1 MLKTLINKTFS
12 VLLTL
17 ILLTSFLTPLTASAS
32 ETITSET
39 APSLIYDFGSVP
51 LSVKSKIYSDDEL
64 QYKNYFIFR
73 NSSNKYRFILFKESD
88 IDYLYVGSAGDY
100 YLRCSNILNY
110 TYILF
115 SFDGSYESSSSS
127 AFKGST
133 FDRFGSSCAYGYDTA
148 SDKLQN
154 YVDQIVYSSVDI
166 KCDGMT
172 IYYAKNN
179 KAVTVKDLL
188 NLPAGTGGGSIIG
201 PQPIPSQPGDYDFI
215 GPLPLIPIE
224 GDPNFQGF
232 KDWLI
237 KNKKYE
243 DLAQFGIN
251 CTASNISSI
260 VDLWT
265 GNYNSISGFFS
276 SLKSAWSTINAVS
289 QAKNIYNWFDKQWQ
303 LYKKSLI
310 TYETIPI
317 KDKDDVLNYDTD
329 YDENGNFISSDI
341 SYLKLILGTLMSFKD
356 SFSSY
361 VDTLVSYISSL
372 DVNLNRLLN
381 AVSAVPQY
389 TADAIYNNL
398 VNPFNLILDA
408 INNCSG
414 SGGTTENVTNNY
426 YTYNTDVSDTEQEAF
441 DGLFTEYNQKYD
453 ELIRSK
459 FPFISQVSGIF
470 DDVWQACGYDT
481 SSETFSLSVQSE
493 NMTVNQGPQQTQ
505 QDFVNGKLSAVFDGY
520 DPFYLDSANASNAP
534 SYTVTIAGT
543 ECNIIDFRIFEK
555 YRIVI
560 HAIITLVFWV
570 PYVLSLLKAVPGI
583 IAGVSDC
590 YNLDIRNN
598 LNDYNIGMKESK
610 SIDIPINED
619 VAPGS
624 NINNFKIR
632 NVSSDN
638 WDI

>member
-1 MLKTLINKTFS
+1 MLKTLINKTLS

-17 ILLTSFLTPLTASAS
+17 ILLTSFLIPVTASAS
-32 ETITSET
+32 ETTTTSD
-39 APSLIYDFGSVP
+39 SGLIYDFGSVP
-51 LSVKSKIYSDDEL
+51 LNVKSKLYSNDEL
-64 QYKNYFIFR
+64 QYNSYFIFR
-73 NSSNKYRFILFKESD
+73 NSSGKYGFVLIKESD
-88 IDYLYVGSAGDY
+88 IDYFYVGSSSDW
-100 YLRCSNILNY
+100 YLRFPERFNY
-110 TYILF
+110 TYCYF
-115 SFDGSYESSSSS
+115 NFDGSYSSFVNTTYFTS
-127 AFKGST
+127 GLYE
-133 FDRFGSSCAYGYDTA
+133 FGSFYAYGYDSA

-154 YVDQIVYSSVDI
+154 YVDNIVYSSVDI

-179 KAVTVKDLL
+179 KAVTVKNLL
-188 NLPAGTGGGSIIG
+188 NLPAGTGGGEIVG
-201 PQPIPSQPGDYDFI
+201 PQPIPPQPGDYDFI

-224 GDPNFQGF
+224 GDPTFQGF

-243 DLAQFGIN
+243 DLVSYGIN

-276 SLKSAWSTINAVS
+276 NLKSAWSTINAVT
-289 QAKNIYNWFDKQWQ
+289 QAKNIYNWFERQWQ

-310 TYETIPI
+310 TYETVPI
-317 KDKDDVLNYDTD
+317 KDNQVLNYDTD
-329 YDENGNFISSDI
+329 YDENGNFISSDVL
-341 SYLKLILGTLMSFKD
+341 YLKLILGTLISFKD

-372 DVNLNRLLN
+372 DVNLNRLLGIVL
-381 AVSAVPQY
+381 AAPQY

-408 INNCSG
+408 INNSSG

-459 FPFISQVSGIF
+459 FPFISQVLGIF
-470 DDVWQACGYDT
+470 DEVWKACGYDT
-481 SSETFSLSVQSE
+481 SSETSSLSVQSE

-505 QDFVNGKLSAVFDGY
+505 QDFVNGKLSTIFDGY
-520 DPFYLDSANASNAP
+520 DPSYLDSADISNAP

-543 ECNIIDFRIFEK
+543 ECSIIDFRIFEK

-560 HAIITLVFWV
+560 HAIITLVFWI
-570 PYVLSLLKAVPGI
+570 PYVLNLLKAVPGL
-583 IAGVSDC
+583 IAGVSDVC
-590 YNLDIRNN
+590 NLEIRSSIESPAEFEANILVEEEQRNANKVEDFKVFAKNN
-598 LNDYNIGMKESK
+598 DGTFSAY
-610 SIDIPINED
+610 
-619 VAPGS
+619 
-624 NINNFKIR
+624 
-632 NVSSDN
+632 
-638 WDI
+638 